1 MWLPSQDV
9 HNAVSERRTLSA
21 GIVFKSQ
28 RVKVLIREICFV
40 DLFQEYCLLSFF
52 IIYRFQSKPWLNV
65 IHILYSNN
73 FDKGRMKE
81 KLYNIMLFK
90 EFFIS
95 FYVINYKGS
104 HSCGS
109 TTATVTGDKAPL
121 DPDVTNP
128 CTTQALASN
137 EYFFAYS
144 KDHTKFIHCDV
155 WLNAWV
161 TSCPPSLVWNQQ
173 SHACI
178 ADQHHEAS
186 NPCTQEQLDNGI
198 TMFPHPDPHKYIHC
212 DSGLNQWVQSCVGGT
227 VFDFASQTCVWENVL
242 VGWLEQLLFVLMSL

>member
-1 MWLPSQDV
+1 
-9 HNAVSERRTLSA
+9 
-21 GIVFKSQ
+21 
-28 RVKVLIREICFV
+28 
-40 DLFQEYCLLSFF
+40 
-52 IIYRFQSKPWLNV
+52 
-65 IHILYSNN
+65 
-73 FDKGRMKE
+73 
-81 KLYNIMLFK
+81 MLFK
-90 EFFIS
+90 ECFIS
-95 FYVINYKGS
+95 FYVIKGS

-121 DPDVTNP
+121 DLDVTNP

-144 KDHTKFIHCDV
+144 KDRTKFIHCDV

-198 TMFPHPDPHKYIHC
+198 TMFPHPDPHMYIHC

-227 VFDFASQTCVWENVL
+227 VFDFASQTCVWENALSGWRELWLFFYVFINVL
-242 VGWLEQLLFVLMSL
+242 RITLIIFPSFFPITFIDSACNLLLCEIITCALNSYYLIK